1 MELICSEESLKMKK
15 INLKGINLKNINY
28 KSLLIQLI
36 ADCVGSLFIA
46 ASIYVF
52 AKNANFAPGGI
63 NGASVIINY
72 IFSLPIGMVSLF
84 LNIPIIII
92 SYKFLGIKFLLKSLK
107 TMIIS
112 AAFMD
117 YVAPLLPSYAGNQ
130 LLAAL
135 FAGGLA
141 GVGYALIYTQ
151 GSSTGGSDFILL
163 TIKKLMPHI
172 SIGQITQLIDG
183 SIIVVGGFVFG
194 IDAVLYGIVYTLV
207 SSIVMDKIMYGTS
220 SGKLAF
226 IITEKASDIC
236 KSIDEEIERG
246 STIINAIGSYSKQNK
261 EIVMCACSKSQVY
274 PMKAAVKNLDSKAL
288 VIITEYNETYGQGF
302 LDIHKE

>member
-1 MELICSEESLKMKK
+1 MKK
-15 INLKGINLKNINY
+15 INLKGMSLKNINY

-141 GVGYALIYTQ
+141 GIGYALIYIQ

-194 IDAVLYGIVYTLV
+194 IDAVLYGIVYTIV
-207 SSIVMDKIMYGTS
+207 SSTVMDKIMYGTS

-236 KSIDEEIERG
+236 KRIDEEIERG

-274 PMKAAVKNLDSKAL
+274 PMKAAVKDLDSKAL
-288 VIITEYNETYGQGF
+288 IIITEYNETYGQGF

>member
-1 MELICSEESLKMKK
+1 MKK
-15 INLKGINLKNINY
+15 INLKGMNLKNLNY

-141 GVGYALIYTQ
+141 GVGYALIYIQ

-194 IDAVLYGIVYTLV
+194 IDAVLYGIVYTIV
-207 SSIVMDKIMYGTS
+207 SSTVMDKIMYGTS

-236 KSIDEEIERG
+236 KRIDEEIERG

-274 PMKAAVKNLDSKAL
+274 PMKAAVKDLDSKAL
-288 VIITEYNETYGQGF
+288 IIITEYNETYGQGF